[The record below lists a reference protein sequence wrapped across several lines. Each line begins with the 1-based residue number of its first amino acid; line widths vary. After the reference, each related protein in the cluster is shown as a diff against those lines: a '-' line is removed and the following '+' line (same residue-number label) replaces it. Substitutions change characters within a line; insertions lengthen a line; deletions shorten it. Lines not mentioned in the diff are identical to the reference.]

1 MKDLAKSPHKLARM
15 IDHTNLKPD
24 ATLEDIKKLC
34 SEAKNYGFASVC
46 INPSQVNFAAHLLK
60 DEDVKVCTV
69 IGFPLGANKSRI
81 KSFETRCAVESGA
94 SEADMVMNIGYF
106 KSRLDEKVREEI
118 DDVVDAASGNVVK
131 VIIETGILSSDEII
145 RACQI
150 VKESGAD
157 FIKTSTGIVHPGAK
171 VEDLKL
177 IKKTIGTS
185 NLKIKAS
192 GGIKDLN
199 KTLNMIHAGA
209 NRIGTSSGVQI
220 INEIRN

>member
-1 MKDLAKSPHKLARM
+1 MM

-24 ATLEDIKKLC
+24 ATLNDIQKLC
-34 SEAKNYGFASVC
+34 MEAQNYGFASVC
-46 INPSQVNFAAHLLK
+46 INPSLVSFATQLLK
-60 DEDVKVCTV
+60 DEEVKVCTV

-81 KSFETRCAVESGA
+81 KSLETRCAVESGA

-106 KSRLDEKVREEI
+106 KSGLDEKVREEI
-118 DDVVDAASGNVVK
+118 DDVVAAASGNVVK

-150 VKESGAD
+150 VKKSGAD
-157 FIKTSTGIVHPGAK
+157 FIKTSTGIHYPGAK
-171 VEDLKL
+171 VLDLEL
-177 IKKTIGTS
+177 IKKTIATS

-192 GGIKDLN
+192 GGIKDL
-199 KTLNMIHAGA
+199 KTALDMIHAGA

-220 INEIRN
+220 MNEIKI